1 MKMPRIALNK
11 GSGNPVQDLPRD
23 EIPFG
28 VLDGTIM
35 ALDPAHLDILA
46 RDPSPRGRG
55 RLLGDLSNLMLVDR
69 QADPTELEIFF
80 DIVRAILG
88 STAVNDR
95 RQFSEAAADR
105 SVVPH
110 DVILI
115 LAEDEIRVAEPVL
128 TRSPVL
134 TDDDLVRLTE
144 NQNDDHRLAIAARAR
159 LSQAVCTALVRL
171 GSAAVLHRVGGNG
184 GADLAAE
191 TIRDL
196 QTHAER
202 DPELQRILAERPDLP
217 ELLARCMRNTLRR
230 IASRAAPGDGTA
242 ETGAEASP
250 PPAPAS
256 PRPVRMPS
264 AEDRPE
270 ITDLLARVTSNELS
284 VSSVVGSLAEADR
297 HADLACFLGAFAD
310 LDETQVMRVLVRAD
324 SVGIATVAKGIDVEA
339 KDFAKIVDL
348 RQRRL
353 KFSAAQ
359 SRWEREH
366 YDRLDAGEARATI
379 NQHGNRRRA

>member
-1 MKMPRIALNK
+1 M
-11 GSGNPVQDLPRD
+11 QDLPHD
-23 EIPFG
+23 EIPSG

-55 RLLGDLSNLMLVDR
+55 RLLGDLANLMLVDR

-80 DIVRAILG
+80 DIVRAILA

-95 RQFSEAAADR
+95 RQFSETAADQ

-134 TDDDLVRLTE
+134 TDEDLVRLTE
-144 NQNDDHRLAIAARAR
+144 NKNDEHRLAIATRAR

-202 DPELQRILAERPDLP
+202 DPELQRILGERPDLP

-230 IASRAAPGDGTA
+230 IASRPAPGD
-242 ETGAEASP
+242 ETGDAADHSAAAAGP
-250 PPAPAS
+250 Q
-256 PRPVRMPS
+256 RPVRTPS
-264 AEDRPE
+264 PDDRPE
-270 ITDLLARVTSNELS
+270 ITDLLARVASAELS
-284 VSSVVGSLAEADR
+284 VSGVVGTLAEADR

-324 SVGIATVAKGIDVEA
+324 SVGIATVAKGVDVDSR
-339 KDFAKIVDL
+339 DFAKIVEL

-379 NQHGNRRRA
+379 SQHGTRRRA